1 MNIDCIHDFINMSYV
16 CTMDGGSVL
25 IFPVVGD
32 ACETAHI
39 VPGAGGLLWNNEV
52 L

>member
-1 MNIDCIHDFINMSYV
+1 MNIHGIYDFFYMSYV

-39 VPGAGGLLWNNEV
+39 VPGAGGLL
-52 L
+52 